1 MGREKNNIESN
12 CVAFDDVCFDETNYQ
27 SSYQSSIIEMD
38 KKELKLFKKLFQRI
52 FSFGTGKA
60 A

>member
-12 CVAFDDVCFDETNYQ
+12 CVSFDDACFDETN
-27 SSYQSSIIEMD
+27 YQSSIIEMD
-38 KKELKLFKKLFQRI
+38 KKEVTFFKKLFQRI
-52 FSFGTGKA
+52 LNFGTGKA

>member
-12 CVAFDDVCFDETNYQ
+12 CVAFDDACFDETN
-27 SSYQSSIIEMD
+27 YQSSIIEMD
-38 KKELKLFKKLFQRI
+38 KKEVTFFKKLFQRI

>member
-27 SSYQSSIIEMD
+27 SSIIEMD

-52 FSFGTGKA
+52 FSFGTAKA